1 MAKSDTSSDNTDFD
15 YSLTSN
21 HIVIV
26 SHSVSISRPWQAEEE
41 SVNSITE
48 TTKEDLNNIP
58 EVLPELKKTYFFGCG
73 PCHPQW
79 LQIFASKKFFT
90 LMLFFSTLLQG
101 AIVLGKLCI
110 YYMVCMKCTSNQT
123 KLYICMYICLIPF
136 SHSSLSLHV
145 YFKTSL

>member
-1 MAKSDTSSDNTDFD
+1 MILLGVCVFHNMRILKRSSFLVAPKMAKSDTSSDNTDFD

-26 SHSVSISRPWQAEEE
+26 SHSVFISRPWQAEEE

-90 LMLFFSTLLQG
+90 LILCFSTLLQG
-101 AIVLGKLCI
+101 AIVSGKPCI
-110 YYMVCMKCTSNQT
+110 
-123 KLYICMYICLIPF
+123 
-136 SHSSLSLHV
+136 
-145 YFKTSL
+145 